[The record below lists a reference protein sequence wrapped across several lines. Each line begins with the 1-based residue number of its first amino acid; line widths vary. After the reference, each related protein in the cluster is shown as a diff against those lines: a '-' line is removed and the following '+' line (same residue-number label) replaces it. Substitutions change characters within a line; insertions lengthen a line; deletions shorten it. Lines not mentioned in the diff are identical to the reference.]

1 MSEINQD
8 NQTDDDGFFGG
19 EESAEFEEPKSDG
32 GKVPVIILS
41 VLLLAAGA
49 SAGVMGYLWSEEQKK
64 VLEVESQAQEYLE
77 KVGELERQNSGLVTQ
92 LNDSR
97 EELQKERADRLKERE
112 QLRAEKN
119 RELQAA
125 YARFNEMVYDSRKTI
140 EYIGTVEDKLK
151 AGKALDQEEAEQLR
165 SVVNGLTFLKQQY
178 NKPIQEFREL
188 EGFLSEQ
195 LAAPT
200 MVPPRERY
208 GLLKRIFSQ
217 DYKREREEFFR
228 EQGQREAFDRART
241 KVQQAYANA
250 QAQMKSLSLDTDE
263 FLDQLDDIAESND
276 ASAADVD
283 EFFQKSREILKIHD
297 RIMSIE
303 PEKELQGI
311 RP

>member
-1 MSEINQD
+1 MSEINHPGRSS
-8 NQTDDDGFFGG
+8 DDAFF
-19 EESAEFEEPKSDG
+19 AEREPEEPEPEPRGS
-32 GKVPVIILS
+32 KVAVIILS
-41 VLLLAAGA
+41 LLLLLTLGAAGA
-49 SAGVMGYLWSEEQKK
+49 LGYLWSEEQKK
-64 VLEVESQAQEYLE
+64 LLLAQTEAKEYLE
-77 KVGELERQNSGLVTQ
+77 KVGQLERENSGLVTQ

-97 EELQKERADRLKERE
+97 TELQKERAARLKERE

-119 RELQAA
+119 QELQAA

-151 AGKALDQEEAEQLR
+151 AGKALDEEEAKQLR
-165 SVVNGLTFLKQQY
+165 SVVNGLSFLKQQY

-195 LAAPT
+195 LAAPA

-217 DYKREREEFFR
+217 DYKREREAFFR

-241 KVQQAYANA
+241 KVQQAYSNA

-263 FLDQLDDIAESND
+263 FLDQLDAVADAND
-276 ASAADVD
+276 ASAAQVD
-283 EFFQKSREILKIHD
+283 DFFKQSREILKIHD
-297 RIMSIE
+297 KIMNIE

>member
-1 MSEINQD
+1 MSEINHPGRSS
-8 NQTDDDGFFGG
+8 DDAFF
-19 EESAEFEEPKSDG
+19 AEREPEEPEPEPRGS
-32 GKVPVIILS
+32 KVPVIILS
-41 VLLLAAGA
+41 ILLVAAIGAAGA
-49 SAGVMGYLWSEEQKK
+49 LGYLWSEEQKK
-64 VLEVESQAQEYLE
+64 LLDAQTEAQGYLE
-77 KVGELERQNSGLVTQ
+77 KVGELERENSGLVTQ

-97 EELQKERADRLKERE
+97 SELQKERAERLQERE

-119 RELQAA
+119 QELQAA

-151 AGKALDQEEAEQLR
+151 AGKALDQEEAKQLR
-165 SVVNGLTFLKQQY
+165 SVVNGLSFLKQQY

-208 GLLKRIFSQ
+208 GLLKRIFSEE
-217 DYKREREEFFR
+217 YKREREEFFR

-241 KVQQAYANA
+241 KVQQAYSNA
-250 QAQMKSLSLDTDE
+250 QSQMKALSLDTDE
-263 FLDQLDDIAESND
+263 FLDQLDAVADAND
-276 ASAADVD
+276 ASAAQIDD
-283 EFFQKSREILKIHD
+283 FFKQSREILKIHD
-297 RIMSIE
+297 KIMSIE